1 MYPLLL
7 AAFLE
12 VCLPIAQTTDNA
24 PVALIRSHSGGRW
37 DAHGTPLERTWVKLG
52 SPAAAGAT
60 TLVLSQ
66 PVPGWRVGD
75 RLIVTATSRQAARD
89 DSKIPHVSEQPQTEE
104 RLIRSIEGSVL
115 TLDAPL
121 KLA

>member
-1 MYPLLL
+1 MYPLLFTAL
-7 AAFLE
+7 LD
-12 VCLPIAQTTDNA
+12 VCLGIAQTPDTA
-24 PVALIRSHSGGRW
+24 PVPGLDVEECPAIVCCGGRW

-52 SPAAAGAT
+52 SPAAAGAS

-89 DSKIPHVSEQPQTEE
+89 DRKIPHVSEQ
-104 RLIRSIEGSVL
+104 
-115 TLDAPL
+115 
-121 KLA
+121 